1 LKYSLLDSHSGSG
14 NSLNSNAGF
23 VGFDG
28 TENKRTILALY
39 QVKEA
44 AKIGGDLNVL
54 LRKPHGRAQSIMA
67 KLSRLTGVK
76 AFVSNDA
83 DKEKWEKAGI
93 KIAGGYD
100 KFFEDSDFIMVGTP
114 GDEELPYVEAGL
126 AHDCFVSLMGGADRP
141 EILKALE
148 ENKKV
153 KITDDLKADFA
164 REFFFGLEN
173 YEMFQK
179 AKPKLVQCT
188 SCNTT
193 GLSRLALAA
202 RPLGLTAVLGNID
215 RRHGDPHTVVRASP
229 SAIQFGK
236 GAGHQGTDAGTVF
249 EEVKFSI
256 RASKVPTTV
265 PHTNFLSMVFKGDVK
280 PAQLVEQF
288 AKTREVVVMPYQDEG
303 KKHEWTSEILEA
315 FLSGIER
322 PISPEIFELIVS
334 DAIIPFKLG
343 DYTLL
348 QTVSM
353 VEQMSIAVPNHVE
366 SYLLSCGVPAAGV
379 HELVD
384 KTLGVMHGIWP
395 DELSC

>member
-1 LKYSLLDSHSGSG
+1 VK
-14 NSLNSNAGF
+14 SNAGF

-28 TENKRTILALY
+28 TENKRTLLALQ
-39 QVKEA
+39 QVKKA
-44 AKIGGDLNVL
+44 AGIEGDLNVL
-54 LRKPHGRAQSIMA
+54 LRKPHGRAVSIVS
-67 KLSRLTGVK
+67 KVNRLFGVK
-76 AFVSNDA
+76 AFVSDLSF
-83 DKEKWEKAGI
+83 KEKWETAGV
-93 KIAGGYD
+93 KIEGGYED
-100 KFFEDSDFIMVGTP
+100 FFKASDFVMVGTP

-126 AHDCFVSLMGGADRP
+126 ANGCFVSLMGGADRP
-141 EILKALE
+141 ELLKGLTE
-148 ENKKV
+148 GKKV
-153 KITDDLKADFA
+153 KITDELKADFA

-173 YEMFQK
+173 YEMFAK

-215 RRHGDPHTVVRASP
+215 RRHGDPHTVVKASP

-249 EEVKFSI
+249 EEVKFAI

-265 PHTNFLSMVFKGDVK
+265 PHTNFLNMVFKGDVT

-288 AKTREVVVMPYQDEG
+288 ANTREVVVMPYQDEG
-303 KKHEWTSEILEA
+303 KKHDWTSEILEA
-315 FLSGIER
+315 YLSGIER
-322 PISPEIFELIVS
+322 PVSPEIFELIVS

-343 DYTLL
+343 DNTIL

-366 SYLLSCGVPAAGV
+366 SYLLSAGYPASDV
-379 HELVD
+379 HSLVD

-395 DELSC
+395 SKLSC

>member
-1 LKYSLLDSHSGSG
+1 LKC
-14 NSLNSNAGF
+14 NAGF

-28 TENKRTILALY
+28 TENKRTLLALA
-39 QVKEA
+39 QVKKA
-44 AKIGGDLNVL
+44 AGIEGDLNVL
-54 LRKPHGRAQSIMA
+54 LRKPHGRALSIVSKFNRMF
-67 KLSRLTGVK
+67 GVK
-76 AFVSNDA
+76 AFVSDNA
-83 DKEKWEKAGI
+83 NKEKWEKAGV
-93 KIAGGYD
+93 KIEGGYD
-100 KFFEDSDFIMVGTP
+100 DFFAATNFLMVGTP

-126 AHDCFVSLMGGADRP
+126 SHGCFVSLMGGADRP
-141 EILKALE
+141 ELLKGLAE
-148 ENKKV
+148 SGKV
-153 KITDDLKADFA
+153 KISDELKADFA

-179 AKPKLVQCT
+179 AKPRLVQCT

-215 RRHGDPHTVVRASP
+215 RRHGDPHTVVKASP

-249 EEVKFSI
+249 EEVKFAV
-256 RASKVPTTV
+256 RASKVPTTL
-265 PHTNFLSMVFKGDVK
+265 PHTNFLNLVFKGDVT
-280 PAQLVEQF
+280 PAQLVEQL

-303 KKHEWTSEILEA
+303 KKHDWTSEILEA
-315 FLSGIER
+315 YLSAVER

-334 DAIIPFKLG
+334 DAIIAFKLG
-343 DYTLL
+343 DNTIL

-366 SYLLSCGVPAAGV
+366 SYLLSAGYPASDV
-379 HELVD
+379 HSLVD
-384 KTLGVMHGIWP
+384 KSLGVMHGIWP
-395 DELSC
+395 SKLAC

>member
-1 LKYSLLDSHSGSG
+1 LK
-14 NSLNSNAGF
+14 SNAGF

-28 TENKRTILALY
+28 TENKRTLLALA
-39 QVKEA
+39 QVKKA
-44 AKIGGDLNVL
+44 AGIEGDLNVL
-54 LRKPHGRAQSIMA
+54 LRKPHGRALSIVS
-67 KLSRLTGVK
+67 KFNRLFGVK
-76 AFVSNDA
+76 TFVSDTA
-83 DKEKWEKAGI
+83 DKEKWEKAGV
-93 KIAGGYD
+93 KIEGGYD
-100 KFFEDSDFIMVGTP
+100 DFFAASNFLMVGTP

-126 AHDCFVSLMGGADRP
+126 SHGCFVSLMGGADRQ
-141 EILKALE
+141 ELLKGLADSG
-148 ENKKV
+148 KV
-153 KITDDLKADFA
+153 KISDELKADFA

-179 AKPKLVQCT
+179 AKPRLVQCT

-215 RRHGDPHTVVRASP
+215 RRHGDPHTVVKASP

-249 EEVKFSI
+249 EEVKFAV

-265 PHTNFLSMVFKGDVK
+265 PHTNFLNLVFLGDVT
-280 PAQLVEQF
+280 PAQLVEQL

-303 KKHEWTSEILEA
+303 KKHDWTSEILEA
-315 FLSGIER
+315 FLSAIER

-343 DYTLL
+343 DSTIL

-366 SYLLSCGVPAAGV
+366 SYLLSAGYPAADV
-379 HELVD
+379 HSLVD
-384 KTLGVMHGIWP
+384 KSLGVMHGIWP
-395 DELSC
+395 NKLDC

>member
-1 LKYSLLDSHSGSG
+1 MKC
-14 NSLNSNAGF
+14 NAGF

-28 TENKRTILALY
+28 TENKRTLLATAE
-39 QVKEA
+39 VKKA
-44 AKIGGDLNVL
+44 AGIDGDLNVL
-54 LRKPHGRAQSIMA
+54 LRKPHGRARSIMA
-67 KLSRLTGVK
+67 KFNRLYGVK
-76 AFVSNDA
+76 AYLSDMA
-83 DKEKWEKAGI
+83 LKDKWQAAGVTI
-93 KIAGGYD
+93 EGGYD
-100 KFFEDSDFIMVGTP
+100 DFFSASNFIMVGTP
-114 GDEELPYVEAGL
+114 GDQELPYLEAGL
-126 AHDCFVSLMGGADRP
+126 ANDCFVSLMGGADRP
-141 EILKALE
+141 GLLKGLE

-153 KITDDLKADFA
+153 KITEELKADFA

-173 YEMFQK
+173 YQMFLN

-236 GAGHQGTDAGTVF
+236 GAGHQGTDAGTIF
-249 EEVKFSI
+249 KEVNFSI

-265 PHTNFLSMVFKGDVK
+265 PHTNFLNLVFKGDVT
-280 PAQLVEQF
+280 ASQLVEQY

-303 KKHEWTSEILEA
+303 KKHDWTSEILEA

-334 DAIIPFKLG
+334 DAIIPFRLG
-343 DYTLL
+343 DYTIL

-366 SYLLSCGVPAAGV
+366 SYLLSAGYPADDV
-379 HELVD
+379 HSLVD
-384 KTLGVMHGIWP
+384 KTLGIMHGIWP
-395 DELSC
+395 DKLSC

>member
-1 LKYSLLDSHSGSG
+1 MKC
-14 NSLNSNAGF
+14 NAGF

-28 TENKRTILALY
+28 TENKRTLLALA
-39 QVKEA
+39 QVKKA
-44 AKIGGDLNVL
+44 AGIEGDLNVL
-54 LRKPHGRAQSIMA
+54 LRKPHGRALSIVSKFNRMF
-67 KLSRLTGVK
+67 GVK
-76 AFVSNDA
+76 AFVSDNA
-83 DKEKWEKAGI
+83 NKEKWEKAGV
-93 KIAGGYD
+93 KIEGGYD
-100 KFFEDSDFIMVGTP
+100 DFFAATNFLMVGTP

-126 AHDCFVSLMGGADRP
+126 SHGCFVSLMGGADRP
-141 EILKALE
+141 ELLKGLTE
-148 ENKKV
+148 SGKV
-153 KITDDLKADFA
+153 KITEELKADFA

-179 AKPKLVQCT
+179 AKPRLVQCT

-215 RRHGDPHTVVRASP
+215 RRHGDPHTVVKASP

-249 EEVKFSI
+249 EEVNFAV

-265 PHTNFLSMVFKGDVK
+265 PHTNFLNLVFKGDVT
-280 PAQLVEQF
+280 PAQLVEQL

-303 KKHEWTSEILEA
+303 KKHDWTSEILEA
-315 FLSGIER
+315 YLSAVER

-334 DAIIPFKLG
+334 DAIIAFKLA
-343 DYTLL
+343 DCTIL

-366 SYLLSCGVPAAGV
+366 SYLLSAGYPASDV
-379 HELVD
+379 HSLVD
-384 KTLGVMHGIWP
+384 KSLGVMHGIWP
-395 DELSC
+395 SKLAC

>member
-1 LKYSLLDSHSGSG
+1 
-14 NSLNSNAGF
+14 

-28 TENKRTILALY
+28 TENKRTILALA
-39 QVKEA
+39 QIKKA
-44 AKIGGDLNVL
+44 AGIDGDLNVL
-54 LRKPHGRAQSIMA
+54 LRKPHGRALSIVS
-67 KLSRLTGVK
+67 KFNRLFGVN
-76 AFVSNDA
+76 AYVSDNA
-83 DKEKWEKAGI
+83 TREKWESLGV
-93 KIAGGYD
+93 KIEGGYD
-100 KFFEDSDFIMVGTP
+100 DFFKASDFLMVGTP

-126 AHDCFVSLMGGADRP
+126 ANGCFVSLMGGADRP
-141 EILKALE
+141 ELLKGLSE
-148 ENKKV
+148 GGKV
-153 KITDDLKADFA
+153 KITDELKADFA

-173 YEMFQK
+173 YEMFAR
-179 AKPKLVQCT
+179 AKPRLVQCT

-215 RRHGDPHTVVRASP
+215 RRHGDPHTVVKASP

-249 EEVKFSI
+249 EEVKFAV

-265 PHTNFLSMVFKGDVK
+265 PHTNFLNLVFKGEVT
-280 PAQLVEQF
+280 PGQLVEQF

-303 KKHEWTSEILEA
+303 KKHDWTSEILEA
-315 FLSGIER
+315 YLSALER

-334 DAIIPFKLG
+334 DAIIPFQLG
-343 DYTLL
+343 AYTIL

-366 SYLLSCGVPAAGV
+366 SYLLSAGYPAAQV
-379 HELVD
+379 HSLVD
-384 KTLGVMHGIWP
+384 RTLGVMHGIWP
-395 DELSC
+395 NKLSC

>member
-1 LKYSLLDSHSGSG
+1 MK
-14 NSLNSNAGF
+14 SNAGF

-28 TENKRTILALY
+28 TENKRTLLALA
-39 QVKEA
+39 QVKKA
-44 AKIGGDLNVL
+44 AGIDGDLNIL
-54 LRKPHGRAQSIMA
+54 LRKPHGRALSIAA
-67 KLSRLTGVK
+67 KFNRLFGVK
-76 AFVSNDA
+76 AYVSDNA
-83 DKEKWEKAGI
+83 TREKWESLGI
-93 KIAGGYD
+93 KIEGGYD
-100 KFFEDSDFIMVGTP
+100 DFFKASDFVMVGTP
-114 GDEELPYVEAGL
+114 GDQELVYIEAGL
-126 AHDCFVSLMGGADRP
+126 SNGCFVSLMGGADRP
-141 EILKALE
+141 ELLKGLTE
-148 ENKKV
+148 GGKV

-173 YEMFQK
+173 YEMFAR
-179 AKPKLVQCT
+179 AKPRLVQCT

-249 EEVKFSI
+249 EEVNFSI

-265 PHTNFLSMVFKGDVK
+265 PHTNFLSLVFKGDVT
-280 PAQLVEQF
+280 PAQLVESLG
-288 AKTREVVVMPYQDEG
+288 KTREVVVMPYQDEG

-315 FLSGIER
+315 YLSALER
-322 PISPEIFELIVS
+322 PICPEIFELIVS
-334 DAIIPFKLG
+334 DAIIPFQLG
-343 DYTLL
+343 GYTIM

-366 SYLLSCGVPAAGV
+366 SYLLSAGYPAADV
-379 HELVD
+379 HSLVD
-384 KTLGVMHGIWP
+384 RTLGVMHGIWP
-395 DELSC
+395 NKLSC

>member
-1 LKYSLLDSHSGSG
+1 MKC
-14 NSLNSNAGF
+14 NAGF

-28 TENKRTILALY
+28 TENKRTLLATAE
-39 QVKEA
+39 VKKA
-44 AKIGGDLNVL
+44 ARIDGDLNVL
-54 LRKPHGRAQSIMA
+54 LRKPHGRARSIVA
-67 KLSRLTGVK
+67 KFNRLYGVK
-76 AFVSNDA
+76 AYLSDMSLK
-83 DKEKWEKAGI
+83 DKWQAAGV
-93 KIAGGYD
+93 KIEGGYD
-100 KFFEDSDFIMVGTP
+100 DFFSSSDFIMVGTP
-114 GDEELPYVEAGL
+114 GDQELPYVEAGL
-126 AHDCFVSLMGGADRP
+126 ANDCFVSLMGGADRP
-141 EILKALE
+141 ELLKGLE

-153 KITDDLKADFA
+153 KITDQLKADFS

-173 YEMFQK
+173 YQMFLN

-215 RRHGDPHTVVRASP
+215 RRHGDPHTVVKASP
-229 SAIQFGK
+229 SAVQFGK
-236 GAGHQGTDAGTVF
+236 GAGHQGTDAGTIF
-249 EEVKFSI
+249 EEVNFSI

-265 PHTNFLSMVFKGDVK
+265 PHTNFLNLVFKGDVTA
-280 PAQLVEQF
+280 AQLVEQY

-315 FLSGIER
+315 FLSSTER

-343 DYTLL
+343 DNTIL

-366 SYLLSCGVPAAGV
+366 SYLLSAGYPADNV
-379 HELVD
+379 HSLVD
-384 KTLGVMHGIWP
+384 KTLGIVHGIWP
-395 DELSC
+395 DKLSC

>member
-1 LKYSLLDSHSGSG
+1 LK
-14 NSLNSNAGF
+14 SNAGF

-28 TENKRTILALY
+28 TENKRTILALQ
-39 QVKEA
+39 QVKKA
-44 AKIGGDLNVL
+44 AGIEGDLNVL
-54 LRKPHGRAQSIMA
+54 LRRPHGRALSIMT
-67 KLSRLTGVK
+67 KFNRMFGVK
-76 AFVSNDA
+76 AFVNDNA
-83 DKEKWEKAGI
+83 DKEKWEKAGV
-93 KIAGGYD
+93 KIEGGLED
-100 KFFEDSDFIMVGTP
+100 FFEASDFVMVGTP
-114 GDEELPYVEAGL
+114 GDEELPYVEAALSKG
-126 AHDCFVSLMGGADRP
+126 CFVSLMGGADRP
-141 EILKALE
+141 EILKGLDGGK
-148 ENKKV
+148 KKV
-153 KITDDLKADFA
+153 EITQDLKADFA

-173 YEMFQK
+173 YEMFLK

-202 RPLGLTAVLGNID
+202 RPLGLTAILGNID
-215 RRHGDPHTVVRASP
+215 RRHGDPHTVVKASP

-236 GAGHQGTDAGTVF
+236 GVGHQGTDAGTIF
-249 EEVKFSI
+249 EEVQFAI

-265 PHTNFLSMVFKGDVK
+265 PHTNFLNMIFKGDVK

-288 AKTREVVVMPYQDEG
+288 AKTREVVVMPIQDEG
-303 KKHEWTSEILEA
+303 RKHDWTSEILEA

-343 DYTLL
+343 DYTIL

-366 SYLLSCGVPAAGV
+366 SYLLSAGYPAADV
-379 HELVD
+379 HSLVD
-384 KTLGVMHGIWP
+384 KTLGINHGIWP
-395 DELSC
+395 NKMTF

>member
-1 LKYSLLDSHSGSG
+1 MK
-14 NSLNSNAGF
+14 SNAGF

-28 TENKRTILALY
+28 TENKRTILALQ
-39 QVKEA
+39 QVKKA
-44 AKIGGDLNVL
+44 AGIEGDLNVL
-54 LRKPHGRAQSIMA
+54 LRRPHGRALSIMT
-67 KLSRLTGVK
+67 KFNRMFGVK
-76 AFVSNDA
+76 AFVNDNA
-83 DKEKWEKAGI
+83 DKEKWEKAGVTI
-93 KIAGGYD
+93 EGGLED
-100 KFFEDSDFIMVGTP
+100 FFEASDFVMVGTP
-114 GDEELPYVEAGL
+114 GDEELPYVEAALSKG
-126 AHDCFVSLMGGADRP
+126 CFVSLMGGADRP
-141 EILKALE
+141 EILKGLDGGK
-148 ENKKV
+148 KKV
-153 KITDDLKADFA
+153 EITQDLKADFD

-173 YEMFQK
+173 YEMFLK

-202 RPLGLTAVLGNID
+202 RPLGLTAILGNID
-215 RRHGDPHTVVRASP
+215 RRHGDPHTVVKASP

-236 GAGHQGTDAGTVF
+236 GVGHQGTDAGTIF
-249 EEVKFSI
+249 EEVQFAI

-265 PHTNFLSMVFKGDVK
+265 PHTNFLNMIFKGDVK

-288 AKTREVVVMPYQDEG
+288 AKTREVVVMPIQDEG
-303 KKHEWTSEILEA
+303 RKHDWTSEILEA

-343 DYTLL
+343 DYTIL

-366 SYLLSCGVPAAGV
+366 SYLLSAGYPAADV
-379 HELVD
+379 HSLVD
-384 KTLGVMHGIWP
+384 KTLGINHGIWP
-395 DELSC
+395 NKMSC

>member
-1 LKYSLLDSHSGSG
+1 LK
-14 NSLNSNAGF
+14 SNAGF

-28 TENKRTILALY
+28 TENKRTLLALQ
-39 QVKEA
+39 QVKKA
-44 AKIGGDLNVL
+44 AGIEGDLNVL
-54 LRKPHGRAQSIMA
+54 LRRPHGRARSIVD
-67 KLSRLTGVK
+67 KFNRLFGVK
-76 AFVSNDA
+76 AFVSDKA
-83 DKEKWEKAGI
+83 DKEKWEKIGV
-93 KIAGGYD
+93 KIEGGYD
-100 KFFEDSDFIMVGTP
+100 EFFEASDFLMVGTP

-126 AHDCFVSLMGGADRP
+126 AHGCFVSLMGGADRP
-141 EILKALE
+141 ELLKGLE
-148 ENKKV
+148 ENKKF
-153 KITDDLKADFA
+153 KITDELKADFA

-173 YEMFQK
+173 YEMFSK
-179 AKPKLVQCT
+179 AKPRLVQCT

-202 RPLGLTAVLGNID
+202 RPLGLTAILGNID
-215 RRHGDPHTVVRASP
+215 RRHGDPHTVVKASP

-265 PHTNFLSMVFKGDVK
+265 PHTNFLNMVFKGDVK

-288 AKTREVVVMPYQDEG
+288 SKTREVVVMPYQDEG
-303 KKHEWTSEILEA
+303 KKHDWTSEILEA

-343 DYTLL
+343 DHTVL

-366 SYLLSCGVPAAGV
+366 SYLLSCGYPAADI
-379 HELVD
+379 HAFVD
-384 KTLGVMHGIWP
+384 KSLGVVHGIWP
-395 DELSC
+395 DKLSC

>member
-1 LKYSLLDSHSGSG
+1 LK
-14 NSLNSNAGF
+14 SNAGF

-28 TENKRTILALY
+28 TENKRTLLALA
-39 QVKEA
+39 QVKKA
-44 AKIGGDLNVL
+44 AGIEGDLNVL
-54 LRKPHGRAQSIMA
+54 LRKPHGRALSIVSKFNRMF
-67 KLSRLTGVK
+67 GVK
-76 AFVSNDA
+76 AFVSDNA
-83 DKEKWEKAGI
+83 NKEKWEKAGV
-93 KIAGGYD
+93 KIEGGYD
-100 KFFEDSDFIMVGTP
+100 DFFAATNFLMVGTP

-126 AHDCFVSLMGGADRP
+126 SHGCFVSLMGGADRP
-141 EILKALE
+141 ELLKGLADSG
-148 ENKKV
+148 KV
-153 KITDDLKADFA
+153 KISDELKADFS

-179 AKPKLVQCT
+179 AKPRLVQCT

-215 RRHGDPHTVVRASP
+215 RRHGDPHTVVKASP

-249 EEVKFSI
+249 EEVKFAV

-265 PHTNFLSMVFKGDVK
+265 PHTNFLNLVFKGDVT
-280 PAQLVEQF
+280 PAQLVEQL

-303 KKHEWTSEILEA
+303 KKHDWTSEILEA
-315 FLSGIER
+315 YLSAVER

-334 DAIIPFKLG
+334 DAIIPFKLA
-343 DYTLL
+343 DYTIM

-366 SYLLSCGVPAAGV
+366 SYLLSAGYPAADV
-379 HELVD
+379 HSLVD
-384 KTLGVMHGIWP
+384 KSLGVMHGIWP
-395 DELSC
+395 SKLAC

>member
-1 LKYSLLDSHSGSG
+1 MKC
-14 NSLNSNAGF
+14 NAGF

-28 TENKRTILALY
+28 TENKRTLLALAE
-39 QVKEA
+39 VKKA
-44 AKIGGDLNVL
+44 AGIEGDLNVL
-54 LRKPHGRAQSIMA
+54 LRKPHGRARSIVA
-67 KLSRLTGVK
+67 KFNRLYGVK
-76 AFVSNDA
+76 AYLSDMA
-83 DKEKWEKAGI
+83 LKDKWQAAGV
-93 KIAGGYD
+93 KIEGGYD
-100 KFFEDSDFIMVGTP
+100 DFFKASDFIMVGTP
-114 GDEELPYVEAGL
+114 GDEELPYLEAGL
-126 AHDCFVSLMGGADRP
+126 ANDCFVSLMGGADRP
-141 EILKALE
+141 ELLKGLE

-153 KITDDLKADFA
+153 KITDELRADLA
-164 REFFFGLEN
+164 REFFFGLDN
-173 YEMFQK
+173 YEMFSK
-179 AKPKLVQCT
+179 AKPRLVQCT

-215 RRHGDPHTVVRASP
+215 RRHGDPHTVVKASP

-236 GAGHQGTDAGTVF
+236 GAGHQGTDAGTIF
-249 EEVKFSI
+249 KEVNFSI

-265 PHTNFLSMVFKGDVK
+265 PHTNFLNLVFKGTVT
-280 PAQLVEQF
+280 PEQLVEQY

-343 DYTLL
+343 DYTIL

-366 SYLLSCGVPAAGV
+366 SYLLAAGYPADKV
-379 HELVD
+379 HSQVD
-384 KTLGVMHGIWP
+384 QTLGVMHGIWP
-395 DELSC
+395 DRLSC

>member
-1 LKYSLLDSHSGSG
+1 MK
-14 NSLNSNAGF
+14 SNAGF

-28 TENKRTILALY
+28 TENKRTILALQ

-44 AKIGGDLNVL
+44 AGIEGDLNVL
-54 LRKPHGRAQSIMA
+54 LRRPHGRALSIMT
-67 KLSRLTGVK
+67 KFNRMFGVK
-76 AFVSNDA
+76 AFVNDNA
-83 DKEKWEKAGI
+83 DKEKWEKAGV
-93 KIAGGYD
+93 KIEGGLED
-100 KFFEDSDFIMVGTP
+100 FFEASDFVMVGTP
-114 GDEELPYVEAGL
+114 GDEELPYVEAALSKG
-126 AHDCFVSLMGGADRP
+126 CFVSLMGGADRP
-141 EILKALE
+141 EILKGLDGGK
-148 ENKKV
+148 KKV
-153 KITDDLKADFA
+153 EITQDLKADFA

-173 YEMFQK
+173 YEMFLK

-202 RPLGLTAVLGNID
+202 RPLGLTAILGNID
-215 RRHGDPHTVVRASP
+215 RRHGDPHTVVKASP

-236 GAGHQGTDAGTVF
+236 GVGHQGTDAGTIF
-249 EEVKFSI
+249 EEVQFAI

-265 PHTNFLSMVFKGDVK
+265 PHTNFLNMIFKGDVK

-288 AKTREVVVMPYQDEG
+288 AKTREVVVMPIQDEG
-303 KKHEWTSEILEA
+303 RKHDWTSEILEA

-343 DYTLL
+343 DYTIL

-366 SYLLSCGVPAAGV
+366 SYLLSAGYPAADV
-379 HELVD
+379 HSLVD
-384 KTLGVMHGIWP
+384 KTLGINHGIWP
-395 DELSC
+395 NKMSC

>member
-1 LKYSLLDSHSGSG
+1 MK
-14 NSLNSNAGF
+14 SNAGF

-28 TENKRTILALY
+28 TENKRTLLALA
-39 QVKEA
+39 QVKKA
-44 AKIGGDLNVL
+44 AGIDGDLNIL
-54 LRKPHGRAQSIMA
+54 LRKPHGRALSIAA
-67 KLSRLTGVK
+67 KFNRLFGVK
-76 AFVSNDA
+76 AYVSDNA
-83 DKEKWEKAGI
+83 TREKWESLGI
-93 KIAGGYD
+93 KIEGGYD
-100 KFFEDSDFIMVGTP
+100 DFFKASDFVMVGTP
-114 GDEELPYVEAGL
+114 GDQELVYIEAGL
-126 AHDCFVSLMGGADRP
+126 SNGCFVSLMGGADRP
-141 EILKALE
+141 ELLKGLTE
-148 ENKKV
+148 GGKV

-173 YEMFQK
+173 YEMFAR
-179 AKPKLVQCT
+179 AKPRLVQCT

-202 RPLGLTAVLGNID
+202 RPLSLTAVLGNID

-249 EEVKFSI
+249 EEVNFSI

-265 PHTNFLSMVFKGDVK
+265 PHTNFLSLVFKGDVT
-280 PAQLVEQF
+280 PAQLVESL

-315 FLSGIER
+315 YLSAVER
-322 PISPEIFELIVS
+322 PICPEIFELIVS
-334 DAIIPFKLG
+334 DAVIPFKLEG
-343 DYTLL
+343 YTIL

-366 SYLLSCGVPAAGV
+366 SYLLSAGYPAAEV
-379 HELVD
+379 HSLVD
-384 KTLGVMHGIWP
+384 RSLGIMHGIWP
-395 DELSC
+395 NKLSC

>member
-1 LKYSLLDSHSGSG
+1 MK
-14 NSLNSNAGF
+14 SNAGF

-28 TENKRTILALY
+28 TENKRTLLALAE
-39 QVKEA
+39 VKKA
-44 AKIGGDLNVL
+44 AAIEGDLNVL
-54 LRKPHGRAQSIMA
+54 LRKPHGRALSIVA
-67 KLSRLTGVK
+67 KFNRLFGVK
-76 AFVSNDA
+76 AFVNDKA
-83 DKEKWEKAGI
+83 DKEKWEKAGV
-93 KIAGGYD
+93 KIEGSLD
-100 KFFEDSDFIMVGTP
+100 DFFAASDFLMVGTP

-126 AHDCFVSLMGGADRP
+126 ANGCFVSLMGGADRP
-141 EILKALE
+141 EILKGLTE
-148 ENKKV
+148 SKKV
-153 KITDDLKADFA
+153 KITDDLVADFS

-173 YEMFQK
+173 YEVFQK

-202 RPLGLTAVLGNID
+202 RPLGLTAILGNID
-215 RRHGDPHTVVRASP
+215 RRHGDPHTVVKASP

-249 EEVKFSI
+249 EEVKFNI

-265 PHTNFLSMVFKGDVK
+265 PHTNFLNLVFKGSVT
-280 PAQLVEQF
+280 PAQLVEQY

-303 KKHEWTSEILEA
+303 KKHDWTSEILEA
-315 FLSGIER
+315 FLSGVER

-343 DYTLL
+343 DYTIL

-366 SYLLSCGVPAAGV
+366 SYLLSAGYPATDV
-379 HELVD
+379 HALVD
-384 KTLGVMHGIWP
+384 KSLGIMHGIWP
-395 DELSC
+395 DKLSC

>member
-1 LKYSLLDSHSGSG
+1 MK
-14 NSLNSNAGF
+14 SNAGF

-28 TENKRTILALY
+28 TENKRTILALQ

-44 AKIGGDLNVL
+44 AGIAGDLNVL
-54 LRKPHGRAQSIMA
+54 LRRPHGRARSIVA
-67 KLSRLTGVK
+67 KFNRLFGVR
-76 AFVSNDA
+76 AFVSDDA
-83 DKEKWEKAGI
+83 DKAKWEKAGV
-93 KIAGGYD
+93 KVEGGYD
-100 KFFEDSDFIMVGTP
+100 DFFESSDFVMVGTP
-114 GDEELPYVEAGL
+114 GDEELPHVEAGL
-126 AHDCFVSLMGGADRP
+126 AHGCFVSLMGGADRK
-141 EILKALE
+141 EIQKALE
-148 ENKKV
+148 EGKKV
-153 KITDDLKADFA
+153 KVTDELKADLA

-173 YEMFQK
+173 YEMFLK
-179 AKPKLVQCT
+179 ARPKLVQCT

-202 RPLGLTAVLGNID
+202 RPLGLVALLGNID

-249 EEVKFSI
+249 EDVKFAI

-265 PHTNFLSMVFKGDVK
+265 PHTNFLNLVFKGTVT

-303 KKHEWTSEILEA
+303 KKHSWTSEILEA

-322 PISPEIFELIVS
+322 PISPEIYELIVS

-343 DYTLL
+343 DYTVL

-366 SYLLSCGVPAAGV
+366 SYLLSAGYPSANV
-379 HELVD
+379 HSLVD
-384 KTLGVMHGIWP
+384 KSLGILHGIWP
-395 DELSC
+395 NKLST

>member
-1 LKYSLLDSHSGSG
+1 MK
-14 NSLNSNAGF
+14 SNAGF

-28 TENKRTILALY
+28 TENKRTLLALA
-39 QVKEA
+39 QVKKA
-44 AKIGGDLNVL
+44 AGIDGDLNIL
-54 LRKPHGRAQSIMA
+54 LRKPHGRALSIAA
-67 KLSRLTGVK
+67 KFNRLFGVK
-76 AFVSNDA
+76 AYVSDNA
-83 DKEKWEKAGI
+83 TREKSESLGI
-93 KIAGGYD
+93 KIEGGYD
-100 KFFEDSDFIMVGTP
+100 DFFKASDFVMVGTP
-114 GDEELPYVEAGL
+114 GDQELVYIEAGL
-126 AHDCFVSLMGGADRP
+126 SNGCFVSLMGGADRP
-141 EILKALE
+141 ELLKGLTE
-148 ENKKV
+148 GGKV

-173 YEMFQK
+173 YEMFAR
-179 AKPKLVQCT
+179 AKPRLVQCT

-249 EEVKFSI
+249 EEVNFSI

-265 PHTNFLSMVFKGDVK
+265 PHTNFLSLVFKGDVT
-280 PAQLVEQF
+280 PAQLVESL

-315 FLSGIER
+315 YLSAVER
-322 PISPEIFELIVS
+322 PICPEIFELIVS
-334 DAIIPFKLG
+334 DAVIPFKLEG
-343 DYTLL
+343 YTIL

-366 SYLLSCGVPAAGV
+366 SYLLSAGYPAAEV
-379 HELVD
+379 HSLVD
-384 KTLGVMHGIWP
+384 RTLGIMHGIWP
-395 DELSC
+395 NKLSC

>member
-1 LKYSLLDSHSGSG
+1 LK
-14 NSLNSNAGF
+14 SNAGF

-28 TENKRTILALY
+28 TENKRTILALQ
-39 QVKEA
+39 QVKKA
-44 AKIGGDLNVL
+44 AGIDGDLNVL
-54 LRKPHGRAQSIMA
+54 LRRPHGRARSIMA
-67 KLSRLTGVK
+67 KFNRMFGVK
-76 AFVSNDA
+76 AFVSDNA
-83 DKEKWEKAGI
+83 DKQKWETVGI
-93 KIAGGYD
+93 KVEGGYD
-100 KFFEDSDFIMVGTP
+100 EFFQASDFLMVGTP

-126 AHDCFVSLMGGADRP
+126 SHGCFVSLMGGADRQ
-141 EILKALE
+141 EIAKGLDE
-148 ENKKV
+148 GKKV
-153 KITDDLKADFA
+153 KIDENLKADLA

-173 YEMFQK
+173 YEMFLK

-202 RPLGLTAVLGNID
+202 RPLGLVSILGNID

-229 SAIQFGK
+229 SAVQFGK

-249 EEVKFSI
+249 EDVKFAI

-265 PHTNFLSMVFKGDVK
+265 PHTNFLNLIFKGEVK
-280 PAQLVEQF
+280 PAQLVEQL

-334 DAIIPFKLG
+334 DAIIPFQLG
-343 DYTLL
+343 DYTIL

-366 SYLLSCGVPAAGV
+366 SYLLSAGYPAADV
-379 HELVD
+379 HSLVD
-384 KTLGVMHGIWP
+384 KSLGVLHGIWP
-395 DELSC
+395 DKLSC

>member
-1 LKYSLLDSHSGSG
+1 LR
-14 NSLNSNAGF
+14 SNAGF

-28 TENKRTILALY
+28 TENKRTILAL
-39 QVKEA
+39 QEVKEA
-44 AKIGGDLNVL
+44 AKIEGDLNVL
-54 LRKPHGRAQSIMA
+54 LRKPHGRARSMVS
-67 KLSRLTGVK
+67 KFDRLFDVN
-76 AFVSNDA
+76 AFVSDDA
-83 DKEKWEKAGI
+83 DKEKWEKAGV
-93 KIAGGYD
+93 KIAGGYND
-100 KFFEDSDFIMVGTP
+100 FFDASDFIMVGTP
-114 GDEELPYVEAGL
+114 GDQETPYVETAL

-141 EILKALE
+141 AILEALQE
-148 ENKKV
+148 KKM
-153 KITDDLKADFA
+153 KISDELKADFA

-173 YEMFQK
+173 YEMFLK

-202 RPLGLTAVLGNID
+202 RPLGLTAILGNID

-249 EEVKFSI
+249 EDVKFAI

-265 PHTNFLSMVFKGDVK
+265 PHTNFLNMVFKGDVK
-280 PAQLVEQF
+280 PAQLVDQF
-288 AKTREVVVMPYQDEG
+288 ARTREIVVMPYQDEG
-303 KKHEWTSEILEA
+303 RKHEWTSEILEA
-315 FLSGIER
+315 FLSGVER
-322 PISPEIFELIVS
+322 PISPEIFELLVS

-343 DYTLL
+343 DYTIL

-366 SYLLSCGVPAAGV
+366 SYLLSVGYPAADV
-379 HELVD
+379 HSLID
-384 KTLGVMHGIWP
+384 KTLGVLHGIWP
-395 DELSC
+395 DKLSS

>member
-1 LKYSLLDSHSGSG
+1 MK
-14 NSLNSNAGF
+14 SNAGF

-28 TENKRTILALY
+28 TENKRTILALQ
-39 QVKEA
+39 QVKKA
-44 AKIGGDLNVL
+44 AGIDGDLNVL
-54 LRKPHGRAQSIMA
+54 LRKTHGRARSVMA
-67 KLSRLTGVK
+67 KFNRMFGVK
-76 AFVSNDA
+76 AFVSDNA
-83 DKEKWEKAGI
+83 DREKWEKAGI
-93 KIAGGYD
+93 KVEGGYD
-100 KFFEDSDFIMVGTP
+100 EFFEASNFLMVGTP

-126 AHDCFVSLMGGADRP
+126 SHGCFVSLMGGADRQ
-141 EILKALE
+141 ELAKGLE
-148 ENKKV
+148 EGKKI
-153 KITDDLKADFA
+153 KIDDDLRADFS

-173 YEMFQK
+173 YEMFLK
-179 AKPKLVQCT
+179 ARPKLVQCT

-202 RPLGLTAVLGNID
+202 RPLGLISILGNID
-215 RRHGDPHTVVRASP
+215 RRHGDPHTVVRTSP

-249 EEVKFSI
+249 EDVLFSI

-265 PHTNFLSMVFKGDVK
+265 PHTNFLNMVFKGDVK

-303 KKHEWTSEILEA
+303 KKHEWTGEILEA

-343 DYTLL
+343 DYTIL

-366 SYLLSCGVPAAGV
+366 SYLLSAGYPAADV
-379 HELVD
+379 HSMVD
-384 KTLGVMHGIWP
+384 KSLGVLHGIWP
-395 DELSC
+395 DKLSS

>member
-1 LKYSLLDSHSGSG
+1 LK
-14 NSLNSNAGF
+14 SNAGF

-28 TENKRTILALY
+28 TENKRTILALA
-39 QVKEA
+39 QIKKA
-44 AKIGGDLNVL
+44 AGIDGDLNVL
-54 LRKPHGRAQSIMA
+54 LRKPHGRALSIVS
-67 KLSRLTGVK
+67 KFNRLFGVN
-76 AFVSNDA
+76 AYVSDNA
-83 DKEKWEKAGI
+83 TREKWESLGV
-93 KIAGGYD
+93 KIEGGYD
-100 KFFEDSDFIMVGTP
+100 DFFKASDFLMVGTP

-126 AHDCFVSLMGGADRP
+126 ANGCFVSLMGGADRP
-141 EILKALE
+141 ELLKGLSE
-148 ENKKV
+148 GGKV
-153 KITDDLKADFA
+153 KITDELKADFA

-173 YEMFQK
+173 YEMFAH
-179 AKPKLVQCT
+179 AKPRLVQCT

-215 RRHGDPHTVVRASP
+215 RRHGDPHTVVKASP

-249 EEVKFSI
+249 EEVKFAV

-265 PHTNFLSMVFKGDVK
+265 PHTNFLNLVFKGEVT

-303 KKHEWTSEILEA
+303 KKHDWTSEILEA
-315 FLSGIER
+315 YLSALER

-334 DAIIPFKLG
+334 DAIIPFQLG
-343 DYTLL
+343 AYTIL

-366 SYLLSCGVPAAGV
+366 SYLLSAGYPAAEV
-379 HELVD
+379 HSLVD
-384 KTLGVMHGIWP
+384 RTLGVMHGIWP
-395 DELSC
+395 NKLSC

>member
-1 LKYSLLDSHSGSG
+1 LK
-14 NSLNSNAGF
+14 SNAGF

-28 TENKRTILALY
+28 TENKRTILALQ
-39 QVKEA
+39 QVKKA
-44 AKIGGDLNVL
+44 AGIDGDLNVL
-54 LRKPHGRAQSIMA
+54 LRKTHGRARSVMA
-67 KLSRLTGVK
+67 KFNRMFGVK
-76 AFVSNDA
+76 AFVSDNA
-83 DKEKWEKAGI
+83 DREKWEKAGI
-93 KIAGGYD
+93 KVEGGYD
-100 KFFEDSDFIMVGTP
+100 DFFEASDFLMVGTP

-126 AHDCFVSLMGGADRP
+126 SHGCFVSLMGGADRQ
-141 EILKALE
+141 EIAKGLE
-148 ENKKV
+148 EGKKI
-153 KITDDLKADFA
+153 KIDDDLRADFS

-173 YEMFQK
+173 YEMFLK

-202 RPLGLTAVLGNID
+202 RPLGLIAILGNID

-249 EEVKFSI
+249 EDVKFSI

-265 PHTNFLSMVFKGDVK
+265 PHTNFLNMVFKGDVL
-280 PAQLVEQF
+280 PSQLVEQF

-343 DYTLL
+343 DYTIL

-366 SYLLSCGVPAAGV
+366 SYLLSAGYPAADV
-379 HELVD
+379 HSMVD
-384 KTLGVMHGIWP
+384 KSLGVLHGIWP
-395 DELSC
+395 DKLSS

>member
-1 LKYSLLDSHSGSG
+1 MK
-14 NSLNSNAGF
+14 SNAGF

-28 TENKRTILALY
+28 TENKRTLLALAE
-39 QVKEA
+39 VKKA
-44 AKIGGDLNVL
+44 AAIEGDLNVL
-54 LRKPHGRAQSIMA
+54 LRKPHGRALSIVA
-67 KLSRLTGVK
+67 KFNRLFGVK
-76 AFVSNDA
+76 AFVNDKA
-83 DKEKWEKAGI
+83 DKEKWEKAGV
-93 KIAGGYD
+93 KIEGSLD
-100 KFFEDSDFIMVGTP
+100 DFFAASDFLMVGTP

-126 AHDCFVSLMGGADRP
+126 ANGCFVSLMGGADRP
-141 EILKALE
+141 EILKGLTE
-148 ENKKV
+148 SKKV
-153 KITDDLKADFA
+153 KITDDLVADFS

-173 YEMFQK
+173 YEMFEK

-202 RPLGLTAVLGNID
+202 RPLGLTAILGNID
-215 RRHGDPHTVVRASP
+215 RRHGDPHTVVKASP
-229 SAIQFGK
+229 SAIQFDK

-249 EEVKFSI
+249 EEVKFNI

-265 PHTNFLSMVFKGDVK
+265 PHTNFLNLVFKGSVT
-280 PAQLVEQF
+280 PAQLVEQY

-303 KKHEWTSEILEA
+303 KKHDWTSEILEA
-315 FLSGIER
+315 FLSGVER

-343 DYTLL
+343 DYTIL

-366 SYLLSCGVPAAGV
+366 SYLLSAGYPAGDV
-379 HELVD
+379 HSMID
-384 KTLGVMHGIWP
+384 KSLGIMHGIWP
-395 DELSC
+395 DKLSC

>member
-1 LKYSLLDSHSGSG
+1 MK
-14 NSLNSNAGF
+14 SNAGF

-28 TENKRTILALY
+28 TENKRTLLALA
-39 QVKEA
+39 QVKKA
-44 AKIGGDLNVL
+44 AGIDGDLNIL
-54 LRKPHGRAQSIMA
+54 LRKPHGRALSIAA
-67 KLSRLTGVK
+67 KFNRLFGVK
-76 AFVSNDA
+76 AYVSDNA
-83 DKEKWEKAGI
+83 TREKWESLGI
-93 KIAGGYD
+93 KIEGGYD
-100 KFFEDSDFIMVGTP
+100 DFFKASDFVMVGTP
-114 GDEELPYVEAGL
+114 GDQELVYIEAGL
-126 AHDCFVSLMGGADRP
+126 SNGCFVSLMGGADRP
-141 EILKALE
+141 ELLKGLTE
-148 ENKKV
+148 GGKV

-173 YEMFQK
+173 YEMFAR
-179 AKPKLVQCT
+179 AKPRLVQCT

-249 EEVKFSI
+249 EEVNFSI

-265 PHTNFLSMVFKGDVK
+265 PHTNFLSLVFKGDVT
-280 PAQLVEQF
+280 PAQLVESL

-315 FLSGIER
+315 YLSAVER
-322 PISPEIFELIVS
+322 PICPEIFELIVS
-334 DAIIPFKLG
+334 DAVIPFKLEG
-343 DYTLL
+343 YTIL
-348 QTVSM
+348 QSVSM

-366 SYLLSCGVPAAGV
+366 SYLLSAGYPAAEV
-379 HELVD
+379 HSLVD
-384 KTLGVMHGIWP
+384 RTLGIMHGIWP
-395 DELSC
+395 NKLSC

>member
-1 LKYSLLDSHSGSG
+1 MK
-14 NSLNSNAGF
+14 SNAGF

-28 TENKRTILALY
+28 TENKRTILALAE
-39 QVKEA
+39 VKKA
-44 AKIGGDLNVL
+44 AAIEGDLNVL
-54 LRKPHGRAQSIMA
+54 LRKPHGRALSIVA
-67 KLSRLTGVK
+67 KFNRLFGVK
-76 AFVSNDA
+76 AFVNDKA
-83 DKEKWEKAGI
+83 DKEKWEKAGV
-93 KIAGGYD
+93 KIEGSLD
-100 KFFEDSDFIMVGTP
+100 DFFAASDFLMVGTP

-126 AHDCFVSLMGGADRP
+126 ANGCFVSLMGGADRP
-141 EILKALE
+141 EILKGLTE
-148 ENKKV
+148 SKKV
-153 KITDDLKADFA
+153 KITDDLVADFS

-173 YEMFQK
+173 YEVFQK

-202 RPLGLTAVLGNID
+202 RPLGLTAILGNID
-215 RRHGDPHTVVRASP
+215 RRHGDPHTVVKASP

-249 EEVKFSI
+249 EEVNFNI

-265 PHTNFLSMVFKGDVK
+265 PHTNFLNLVFKGSVT
-280 PAQLVEQF
+280 PAQLVEQY

-303 KKHEWTSEILEA
+303 KKHDWTSEILEA
-315 FLSGIER
+315 FLSGVER

-343 DYTLL
+343 DYTIL

-366 SYLLSCGVPAAGV
+366 SYLLSAGYPAGDV
-379 HELVD
+379 HSMID
-384 KTLGVMHGIWP
+384 KSLGIMHGIWP
-395 DELSC
+395 DKLSC

>member
-1 LKYSLLDSHSGSG
+1 LK
-14 NSLNSNAGF
+14 SNAGF

-28 TENKRTILALY
+28 TENKRTLLALA
-39 QVKEA
+39 QVKKA
-44 AKIGGDLNVL
+44 AGIEGDLNVL
-54 LRKPHGRAQSIMA
+54 LRKPHGRA
-67 KLSRLTGVK
+67 LSMVSKFNRLFGVK
-76 AFVSNDA
+76 AFVSDA
-83 DKEKWEKAGI
+83 ANRDKWEKAGVDI
-93 KIAGGYD
+93 EGGYD
-100 KFFEDSDFIMVGTP
+100 DFFAASDFVMVGVP
-114 GDEELPYVEAGL
+114 GDEELPYLESGL
-126 AHDCFVSLMGGADRP
+126 AHGCFVSLMGGADRP
-141 EILKALE
+141 ELLKGLTE
-148 ENKKV
+148 GGKV
-153 KITDDLKADFA
+153 EITDDLKADFA

-173 YEMFQK
+173 YEMF
-179 AKPKLVQCT
+179 ARARPRVVQCT

-249 EEVKFSI
+249 EEVNFSI
-256 RASKVPTTV
+256 RASKVPTTI
-265 PHTNFLSMVFKGDVK
+265 PHTNFLNLLFKGEVS

-315 FLSGIER
+315 FLSGVER
-322 PISPEIFELIVS
+322 PISPEIFELLVS

-343 DYTLL
+343 GYTIL

-366 SYLLSCGVPAAGV
+366 SYLLSAGYPAADV
-379 HELVD
+379 HSLVD
-384 KTLGVMHGIWP
+384 RTLGVMHGIWP
-395 DELSC
+395 SKLSC

>member
-1 LKYSLLDSHSGSG
+1 MK
-14 NSLNSNAGF
+14 SNAGF

-28 TENKRTILALY
+28 TENKRTLLALQ
-39 QVKEA
+39 QVKKA
-44 AKIGGDLNVL
+44 AGIEGDLNVL
-54 LRKPHGRAQSIMA
+54 LRRPHGRARSIVD
-67 KLSRLTGVK
+67 KFNRLFGVK
-76 AFVSNDA
+76 AFVSDKA
-83 DKEKWEKAGI
+83 DKEKWEKIGV
-93 KIAGGYD
+93 KIEGGYD
-100 KFFEDSDFIMVGTP
+100 EFFEASDFLMVGTP

-126 AHDCFVSLMGGADRP
+126 AHGCFVSLMGGADRP
-141 EILKALE
+141 ELLKGLE

-153 KITDDLKADFA
+153 KITDELKADFT

-173 YEMFQK
+173 YEMFSK
-179 AKPKLVQCT
+179 AKPRLVQCT

-202 RPLGLTAVLGNID
+202 RPLGLTAILGNID
-215 RRHGDPHTVVRASP
+215 RRHGDPHTVVKASP

-249 EEVKFSI
+249 EEVKFYI

-265 PHTNFLSMVFKGDVK
+265 PHTNFLNMVFKGDVK

-288 AKTREVVVMPYQDEG
+288 SKTREVVVMPYQDEG
-303 KKHEWTSEILEA
+303 KKHDWTSEILEA

-343 DYTLL
+343 DYTVL

-366 SYLLSCGVPAAGV
+366 SYLLSCGYPAADI
-379 HELVD
+379 HAFVD
-384 KTLGVMHGIWP
+384 KSLGVVHGIWP
-395 DELSC
+395 DKLSC